1 MTSFDLLYISF
12 FIPWFLRVEIHDS
25 TEDIHQQTK
34 YKEKL
39 DFVFLLLLHVQ
50 KEISTMT
57 SLMDQVTH

>member
-1 MTSFDLLYISF
+1 MT
-12 FIPWFLRVEIHDS
+12 V